1 MGDTAMDDSGLLDPG
16 RNVWR
21 VERAERLSVI
31 VDADRYFGVARE
43 AFAQAKRRIML
54 VGWDFD
60 ARIRLVGSNTS
71 TEGPETVGDFLYWLV
86 ERNPE
91 LELYLL
97 RWDVGAMKS
106 IFRGKTVFTVL
117 KWARH
122 PRIHVKL
129 DHHHPTASSHHQ
141 KLVSIDDCLAF
152 CGGIDMT
159 AERWDTRAHRDDD
172 PGRKLPGGKPYK
184 PWHDAT
190 TAITGPAAGALAE
203 LCHKRWQR
211 ATGVMLPAIDVQ
223 GSCWP
228 ASLEPTFEG
237 VELGIARSQPEM
249 PDETPVTEI
258 EALFLDQIRS
268 ARRHI
273 YCESQY
279 FASRRIAEAI
289 AARLDEEDGPEI
301 VIVNPLTAQ
310 GWLEPLA
317 MDTARARLV
326 ETLRRR
332 DTHGRLRL
340 YHPFTRGGTAI
351 YCHAK
356 ITIVDDRQLRV
367 GSANINNRSLRLDTE
382 CDVVIDAVRHPDDGL
397 EAKIVAVRNDLIAE
411 HLDVPAE
418 RVGQLIE
425 QTGSLI
431 ETIERLRGPGRSLRP
446 YAAPDLDG
454 VEKWLADNEVL
465 DPEGPGEMFEAV
477 THRGL
482 FRGRLRR
489 GR

>member
-1 MGDTAMDDSGLLDPG
+1 MLEPE

-21 VERAERLSVI
+21 IERANRLSVI
-31 VDADRYFGVARE
+31 VDADRFFGVARE
-43 AFAQAKRRIML
+43 AFAAAKKRIML

-60 ARIRLVGSNTS
+60 ARIPLVGDGVDV
-71 TEGPETVGDFLYWLV
+71 EGPETVGDFLYWLV

-97 RWDVGAMKS
+97 RWDIGALKS
-106 IFRGKTVFTVL
+106 IFRGKTLFTVW

-129 DHHHPTASSHHQ
+129 DAHHPTGSSHHQ
-141 KLVSIDDCLAF
+141 KIVSIDDCLAF

-172 PGRKLPGGKPYK
+172 PGRRLPGGGLYK

-190 TAITGPAAGALAE
+190 TAITGPAAAALAE
-203 LCHKRWQR
+203 LCRNRWR
-211 ATGVMLPAIDVQ
+211 LATTHRLAPVEGEV
-223 GSCWP
+223 SCWP
-228 ASLEPTFEG
+228 DSLAPTFED
-237 VELGIARSQPEM
+237 VDVGIARSQPEM
-249 PDETPVTEI
+249 PGEAQVTEV
-258 EALFLDQIRS
+258 EALFLDQIRA

-310 GWLEPLA
+310 GWLEPIA

-332 DTHGRLRL
+332 DRHGRLRL
-340 YHPFTRGGTAI
+340 YHPFTQGGTAI

-356 ITIVDDRQLRV
+356 ITIIDDTQLRI

-382 CDVVIDAVRHPDDGL
+382 CDVVVDAARHPGRGL
-397 EAKIVAVRNDLIAE
+397 EATIADARADLMAE
-411 HLDVPAE
+411 HLGVSPATVAATIAE
-418 RVGQLIE
+418 
-425 QTGSLI
+425 TGSLI
-431 ETIERLRGPGRSLRP
+431 ATIERLRGPGRSLRP
-446 YAAPDLDG
+446 YEVPDLDG
-454 VEKWLADNEVL
+454 VQEWLADNEIL
-465 DPEGPGEMFEAV
+465 DPEGPGEMFEAT

-482 FRGRLRR
+482 FRGRLKRR
-489 GR
+489 